1 VDKSMALVSNPRTKK
16 RDWKTSLITSSKK
29 RPLSLAL
36 RGKIS
41 WLKKFSRYP
50 AFSESINF
58 PNKKAYCNYILLEA
72 AQLSSTSQID
82 PDWRYTKMLN
92 VELKIDKLKSCITE
106 MRKVK
111 RCCLRMPNTPLLTGF
126 PLRLTSKREMA
137 A

>member
-1 VDKSMALVSNPRTKK
+1 MSLISNPRTKK
-16 RDWKTSLITSSKK
+16 RNWKTSLISSSQK

-50 AFSESINF
+50 SFSESINF
-58 PNKKAYCNYILLEA
+58 PNKESFCKYLLSEA
-72 AQLSSTSQID
+72 TKLNSISPID
-82 PDWRYTKMLN
+82 PEWRRTRIMN
-92 VELKIDKLKSCITE
+92 IELKIDNLKGCITE

-111 RCCLRMPNTPLLTGF
+111 RCCLKMPITPLLAGF
-126 PLRLTSKREMA
+126 PLRLKRKEENA

>member
-1 VDKSMALVSNPRTKK
+1 MVLVSNPKTKK

-41 WLKKFSRYP
+41 WLKKFSRYLS
-50 AFSESINF
+50 FSESINF
-58 PNKKAYCNYILLEA
+58 PNKKAYCNYILSEA
-72 AQLSSTSQID
+72 AQLNSISQID
-82 PDWRYTKMLN
+82 PDWRHTKMMN
-92 VELKIDKLKSCITE
+92 VELKIDNLKGCITG

-111 RCCLRMPNTPLLTGF
+111 RCCLKMPNTPLLIGF
-126 PLRLTSKREMA
+126 PLRLKSKKEMA